1 MKCPNCGAAR
11 KREDCCCAYCNTPF
25 DQPAEEAGQPVVHV
39 HYHQEAPKSEPQ
51 IVYVP
56 REVRSSRSRLV
67 AVLLCLFTGVFGV
80 HKFYLGKIGMGI
92 LYIFTYGL
100 FGIGWLVDMIVL
112 LLGHP
117 RDKEGLPLK
126 W

>member
-1 MKCPNCGAAR
+1 
-11 KREDCCCAYCNTPF
+11 
-25 DQPAEEAGQPVVHV
+25 
-39 HYHQEAPKSEPQ
+39 
-51 IVYVP
+51 
-56 REVRSSRSRLV
+56 
-67 AVLLCLFTGVFGV
+67 
-80 HKFYLGKIGMGI
+80 MGI